1 MVLNLVVLGV
11 LIIAILISGYKLV
24 LGRKNLEIIKELK
37 RIEITYD
44 FQKRFEL
51 INSEY
56 NSGEKSEVAINSY
69 FLKFWN
75 LQIEQFQYYIKD
87 YIVEDAF
94 LYWMRNN
101 IQNIN
106 NHFKIEHITYKEGWE
121 RASEIIPNKSFV
133 IMINEL
139 ILITIDDQINSKI
152 KKIVAKYKKY

>member
-24 LGRKNLEIIKELK
+24 LGSKNLKIIKELK
-37 RIEITYD
+37 RIETTYD

-56 NSGEKSEVAINSY
+56 NSGEKSEVAINNY

-94 LYWMRNN
+94 LYWMRHS
-101 IQNIN
+101 IQKIN
-106 NHFKIEHITYKEGWE
+106 NHLKIEHITYKEGWE
-121 RASEIIPNKSFV
+121 HASEIIPNKRFI

-139 ILITIDDQINSKI
+139 LLITIDDQINSEI